1 MPDASTECSLYYPN
15 QCSRIF
21 DDIMSTFEET
31 LVPLEV
37 VPDFEGLFEQ
47 KLRRIKM
54 AELLK
59 EPTVRAI
66 LDSLKSAR
74 EATEKNICI
83 EMAAEVNEEINSV
96 DDDSTSSESDAD
108 VVQLMRE
115 MHIDKRAARALLPL
129 DTYIP
134 NFNLE
139 RTMFEWGTGG
149 PSSKQYELMS
159 YIVKLKRKA
168 ARTWFLERASC
179 YMAFRQNQMVW
190 AHSDDE
196 DVMNGFELNKREEDF
211 LIASFLPNEGSV
223 IASDKHCHVDGPSLG
238 KAFLGLDFL
247 TKRNEAFKAFV
258 VKTMAINPLIRERLA
273 SNYLY
278 KRMIEVSSL
287 FHSTKELK
295 YNYIRIAWERKFN
308 HMDDYV
314 ICLILFIKDKTTN
327 ITWEEVEDII
337 YPKAKEILRAGFK
350 LSFDAE
356 VKTLDEIRAAVPKSC

>member
-1 MPDASTECSLYYPN
+1 MADVSTECCLYYPN

-59 EPTVRAI
+59 EPTVRGI
-66 LDSLKSAR
+66 LDNLKSAR
-74 EATEKNICI
+74 EATEKKICI
-83 EMAAEVNEEINSV
+83 EMAADVNEGWNST
-96 DDDSTSSESDAD
+96 DDASTSSESDSE
-108 VVQLMRE
+108 VVKLMKE
-115 MHIDKRAARALLPL
+115 MHIDKRAARALSPL

-179 YMAFRQNQMVW
+179 YKAFRGNQMSW
-190 AHSDDE
+190 THSDE

-258 VKTMAINPLIRERLA
+258 AKTMAIDPLIRERLA

-287 FHSTKELK
+287 FHTTKELK
-295 YNYIRIAWERKFN
+295 YNYIRIAWERKFS

-314 ICLILFIKDKTTN
+314 ICLILFIRDKTTN
-327 ITWEEVEDII
+327 ITWEEVEEII
-337 YPKAKEILRAGFK
+337 YPKAKEIIRAGFK
-350 LSFDAE
+350 LSFDSE
-356 VKTLDEIRAAVPKSC
+356 LKNLDQIRADVPKSC